1 MNCFKKKRKKR
12 ERFLRK
18 EQGRD
23 SASYSVV
30 HVSSN
35 RNLER
40 HHNQNTREE
49 QSSSQSESTASPR
62 GYEEEDVSY
71 TKKKKRLWSKKPS
84 PERHHDQMEHP
95 RHTPLHEKN
104 GNDRNR
110 RHVKGRHD
118 EYEEDWEEEQAYHSD
133 KRRAHQ
139 KSSPRTRHNEVHR
152 RSPDHQRE
160 GDSIDQSSSQP
171 SSRKHETSSKS
182 SNSHEKHGRRRM
194 KNSSPPP
201 SKQQMKPPSPVQTDN
216 QEIVRG
222 GAAEDPE
229 LLKELLAI
237 SAKHNKASER
247 FSKVRKGTVPSRSA
261 PVISKKSKQAK
272 NEVPPWKRR
281 DIPKKDSLVR
291 FAQNVTYSEEP
302 KAKEMMNDDEN
313 ETPSWT
319 AADDEKVQNLN
330 GHIEVLK
337 DRLARLAE
345 KKQQRISNARRYN
358 RDPALNAET
367 QKIHRALIKVNNDLD
382 RAENEAR
389 ETRRKKRE
397 FETYQNVQEEIAK
410 QEKKRQEKLRR
421 EKEMEVVRR
430 ELESKREKKE
440 MKRQRHAH
448 LSHDEHSSQDHYS
461 GSYRA
466 NIDHL
471 SPKNSYNRRP
481 LDDDHYSSSYRA
493 NIEHLSPHNSAK
505 KSQFIDFDED
515 DDDDDDDLERILD
528 DQSVSISIEETS
540 SDSREDP
547 SYEDQD
553 EKVKGYVDNN
563 EPEDDE
569 YEKFKQTLENSY
581 HPSEFGSEYMMD
593 DVEDEDLLFDR
604 EMNKMND
611 DDEYM
616 EDSSSIRDDGI
627 GKGDHELSQDKHHH
641 KTHENLVGL
650 SKKADNHVDNMPKSH
665 SHGKRKSN
673 KEGKKLDRNVDP
685 VEEKDAPSAFG
696 ETKEDTEP
704 ISSGDI
710 IENIEE
716 NAADSPSQSWNK
728 EERGISYRFIC
739 TYPFWKLHAI
749 MLDHVYIENQEAGLQ
764 LKDGMMR
771 IQRVYDGEVNNPIMK
786 KLLTIKLSYPGWE
799 HDKKEA
805 LEHYLCFEDKE
816 ARDACVEIVKKH
828 KKYKLEMA
836 QKENSTD
843 STKDSTGESTEEG
856 NVSEPSRSG
865 AESSLKK
872 REHAKLQRGT
882 ETHSKDDG
890 THQSDLSESL
900 KKVMPLDAFDKV
912 NFEDIGDW
920 SVDKSS
926 TVDRGK
932 HSDKNDTDV
941 FGSVDYSA
949 MGDWSSSRNEK
960 GSMEKSAPKRWEKPE
975 RRQTLQDIYEEEW
988 KPWVAKGKHNAS
1000 QVHSETVPNN
1010 FHSVDWKPVN
1020 RGTVLETQDT
1030 YSSSSSTP
1038 RETRR
1043 NIENK
1048 WMKQLRNFSHD
1059 RERPHSRDEV
1069 RSKLREIEERWR
1081 GRTIMT

>member
-40 HHNQNTREE
+40 HHNKNTREE

-62 GYEEEDVSY
+62 GYEEEDASY
-71 TKKKKRLWSKKPS
+71 VKKKKRLWSKKPS
-84 PERHHDQMEHP
+84 PERHHDQMQHP
-95 RHTPLHEKN
+95 RHTSLHEKN

-110 RHVKGRHD
+110 RHVKGHPH
-118 EYEEDWEEEQAYHSD
+118 EYEEEWEKEDTYHSD
-133 KRRAHQ
+133 KRRTHR
-139 KSSPRTRHNEVHR
+139 KSSPHTRHNEVPR
-152 RSPDHQRE
+152 RSPDHHRE
-160 GDSIDQSSSQP
+160 GDNVDQSSSQS
-171 SSRKHETSSKS
+171 SSRKQETNSKS

-201 SKQQMKPPSPVQTDN
+201 KHKEQMKPPSPVQTEN

-247 FSKVRKGTVPSRSA
+247 FSKVRKGAVPARSA
-261 PVISKKSKQAK
+261 PVMSKKSKQAT
-272 NEVPPWKRR
+272 NELPPWMKRR

-291 FAQNVTYSEEP
+291 FAQNVTYSEET

-337 DRLARLAE
+337 GRLARLAE
-345 KKQQRISNARRYN
+345 KKQQRIANARRYN
-358 RDPALNAET
+358 RDPAANAET

-389 ETRRKKRE
+389 EMRRKKRE
-397 FETYQNVQEEIAK
+397 FETYQNVQEEIVK
-410 QEKKRQEKLRR
+410 QEKKRQEKLHR
-421 EKEMEVVRR
+421 EKEMGLVRR
-430 ELESKREKKE
+430 ELELKREKKE
-440 MKRQRHAH
+440 MKRLRHAH
-448 LSHDEHSSQDHYS
+448 RSHDDHSSQDHYS

-471 SPKNSYNRRP
+471 SPKNSYSRRP

-493 NIEHLSPHNSAK
+493 NIEHLSPHDSAK
-505 KSQFIDFDED
+505 KRQFIDLDED
-515 DDDDDDDLERILD
+515 DDDLKRILD
-528 DQSVSISIEETS
+528 DQSVSMSIEETS

-547 SYEDQD
+547 SYKYQD
-553 EKVKGYVDNN
+553 EKVKGYVDIN

-581 HPSEFGSEYMMD
+581 HLSEFGSEYLMD

-604 EMNKMND
+604 EMKKMKD
-611 DDEYM
+611 DDEFM
-616 EDSSSIRDDGI
+616 EHEDFSINRDDGR
-627 GKGDHELSQDKHHH
+627 GKGDHERSQDKRHQN
-641 KTHENLVGL
+641 THEDLVGL
-650 SKKADNHVDNMPKSH
+650 SKKANKHADNMRKSH
-665 SHGKRKSN
+665 SHGKRKTN
-673 KEGKKLDRNVDP
+673 EEGKKLDRNIDP
-685 VEEKDAPSAFG
+685 VEEKDASSTFD
-696 ETKEDTEP
+696 ETKENTGP
-704 ISSGDI
+704 ITSGDI

-716 NAADSPSQSWNK
+716 NTVDSPGQSWNK

-828 KKYKLEMA
+828 KKYKMEMA

-843 STKDSTGESTEEG
+843 STKDSTGGSTQEE
-856 NVSEPSRSG
+856 NVSEVSNSG
-865 AESSLKK
+865 AESSLQKGK
-872 REHAKLQRGT
+872 NAKLQREN
-882 ETHSKDDG
+882 ETRSKDDG
-890 THQSDLSESL
+890 TYQSDLSGSL
-900 KKVMPLDAFDKV
+900 KRVMPLDAFDKV
-912 NFEDIGDW
+912 NFDDIGDW

-926 TVDRGK
+926 AVDRGR
-932 HSDKNDTDV
+932 HSDKNDNDV
-941 FGSVDYSA
+941 FGSVDYSTL
-949 MGDWSSSRNEK
+949 GDWSSSRNEK
-960 GSMEKSAPKRWEKPE
+960 RSIEKSAPKRWEKPE

-988 KPWVAKGKHNAS
+988 KPWTAKEEQKSSGS
-1000 QVHSETVPNN
+1000 PPETVPNN

-1048 WMKQLRNFSHD
+1048 WMKQLHRFSQD